1 MEGDES
7 RTHSPLAENPTV
19 VELRSDRELV
29 VTRVFHAPPKLVY
42 EAWTTPDLFKRWWT
56 PKSSGMILL
65 SCRMDVRVGGSYR
78 LEFGRPNSNITM
90 SFFGSYLEVV
100 PTSRLVWT
108 NEEGTDGAVTTVT
121 FTEQE
126 GNTILV
132 LSELY
137 PTRVALD
144 ASFQGM
150 EEGMPEQFGQLD
162 DLLSELLRGVAA
174 E

>member
-1 MEGDES
+1 MQSDES
-7 RTHSPLAENPTV
+7 RTQPTHAVNPTV
-19 VELRSDRELV
+19 VELRTDRELV
-29 VTRVFHAPPKLVY
+29 VTRVFHASPKLVY
-42 EAWTTPDLFKRWWT
+42 QAWTTPDLFKRWWT
-56 PKSSGMILL
+56 PKSSGMTLL

-78 LEFGRPNSNITM
+78 LEFGRSNSDSTM

-100 PTSRLVWT
+100 PNSRLVWT

-121 FTEQE
+121 FTEHE

-132 LSELY
+132 LSEVY

-162 DLLSELLRGVAA
+162 DLLSELL
-174 E
+174 